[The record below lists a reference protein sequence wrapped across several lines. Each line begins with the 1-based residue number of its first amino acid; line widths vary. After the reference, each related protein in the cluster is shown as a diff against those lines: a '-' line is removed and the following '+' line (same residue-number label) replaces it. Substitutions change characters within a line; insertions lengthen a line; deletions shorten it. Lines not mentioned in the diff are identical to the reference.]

1 MAVTLVLGT
10 LIAMGLNPFGGK
22 RKPSDIVFV
31 VAALI
36 AVVALLTWALF
47 GG

>member
-1 MAVTLVLGT
+1 MLPTLVLGT
-10 LIAMGLNPFGGK
+10 LDTMGLNPFGGK

-31 VAALI
+31 AAALV
-36 AVVALLTWALF
+36 AVVALLAWGLF